1 MTAPRQPSPPAPV
14 SRRDRARHSDGS
26 ECSSCG
32 KQNRIGA
39 SYCRSCGQPLP
50 AASDRSSGDGMLVRR
65 PVWWRMIGLLTVLV
79 AGATANTVWKVN
91 RHVSRM
97 ELARIFAMA
106 MTKPRIPRAERPV
119 GDRAV
124 RRRSP
129 HAPPR
134 RPRATPYNRRA
145 TPPGQHRE
153 PRERGI
159 KLTPVPADAPPFS
172 LDPMDWIRP
181 PTEAPASRPDRHWPQ
196 PVRQE
201 RRASSPPPQPQA
213 ARPQDRSA
221 PAEPPTEPL
230 APEAEALF
238 QTEVSEVTRQ
248 TWTLLGLVILECVA
262 LAGLSALLDMR
273 RARRN
278 LIIAAGLLIVGAAL
292 TVTAGLVITHWG
304 GFPPLTLANY
314 LQTVL
319 RAAGYAGVLI
329 LILLLP
335 RSRRYGAAR
344 RMQTAAG
351 RWPPRLVGPVGCGL
365 LYLATA
371 VVCMTTALLGND
383 LNMPAWDII
392 RLVVGGWGVAAVLL
406 GLGLCAGHRRV
417 FQMAYVFSWVGLL
430 VTLAC
435 WGLPYAALAPPV
447 ALQILLVLVPFH
459 LVTLGR
465 VRAWLATS
473 GAQGRPASSFSTP
486 RGH

>member
-1 MTAPRQPSPPAPV
+1 MP
-14 SRRDRARHSDGS
+14 
-26 ECSSCG
+26 
-32 KQNRIGA
+32 
-39 SYCRSCGQPLP
+39 
-50 AASDRSSGDGMLVRR
+50 VRR
-65 PVWWRMIGLLTVLV
+65 PVWWRVIGLLTLLV
-79 AGATANTVWKVN
+79 AGVTANTVWKVN

-119 GDRAV
+119 GDRTV
-124 RRRSP
+124 RPRSP

-134 RPRATPYNRRA
+134 RPHATPR
-145 TPPGQHRE
+145 GQHRE
-153 PRERGI
+153 PRKRGI

-172 LDPMDWIRP
+172 LDPMDWIHP

-196 PVRQE
+196 PAREE
-201 RRASSPPPQPQA
+201 RDASSSPPRHQA
-213 ARPQDRSA
+213 ARPQDRST

-248 TWTLLGLVILECVA
+248 TWALLGLVILECVA

-314 LQTVL
+314 LQIVL
-319 RAAGYAGVLI
+319 RAAGYAVVLI

-344 RMQTAAG
+344 RTQTAG

-383 LNMPAWDII
+383 LEMPAWDII
-392 RLVVGGWGVAAVLL
+392 RLVVGGWGVAAALL

-417 FQMAYVFSWVGLL
+417 FQMAYVFGWVGLL

-435 WGLPYAALAPPV
+435 WGLPYVALAPPV

-473 GAQGRPASSFSTP
+473 GAQGRPASSFSMP